1 MGISRASH
9 PDCSPKGKQTYQTL
23 YGKGG
28 HIHNVY
34 QRKITLDQE
43 SFKALASDTRIEIL
57 KRLDKSQ
64 MTVTDLA
71 NNLSV
76 NKSAV
81 YKHLSRL
88 LDAGLVKKLDDNRKW
103 VYYKLSMKGMHLL
116 HPERVQIA
124 LMLSAAVLAITLAIT
139 QIYTFIMGTLTTTE
153 IPNNDGT
160 LMRPVFVTEIIHDP
174 MLLAIGVL
182 LVVVGSI
189 LVYMAYRIHVVSK
202 TREIAL

>member
-1 MGISRASH
+1 
-9 PDCSPKGKQTYQTL
+9 
-23 YGKGG
+23 
-28 HIHNVY
+28 
-34 QRKITLDQE
+34 LDQE

-57 KRLDKSQ
+57 KRLDVSQ

-71 NNLSV
+71 NELKV

-124 LMLSAAVLAITLAIT
+124 LMLSAAVLAITLAMS
-139 QIYTFIMGTLTTTE
+139 QIYTFIIGSKVVRE
-153 IPNNDGT
+153 IPADTGQGT
-160 LMRPVFVTEIIHDP
+160 IIVTDLIHDP
-174 MLLAIGVL
+174 MLLAIGAL
-182 LVVVGSI
+182 LVAVGGV
-189 LVYMAYRIHVVSK
+189 LVYMAYRIHVVAK
-202 TREIAL
+202 ARDVAL

>member
-1 MGISRASH
+1 
-9 PDCSPKGKQTYQTL
+9 
-23 YGKGG
+23 
-28 HIHNVY
+28 VY

-71 NNLSV
+71 NELSV

-88 LDAGLVKKLDDNRKW
+88 LDAGLVKKLEDNRKW

-124 LMLSAAVLAITLAIT
+124 LMLSAAVLAITLALS
-139 QIYTFIMGTLTTTE
+139 QIYTYIIGTTVIKEVPNAEVGFGE
-153 IPNNDGT
+153 II
-160 LMRPVFVTEIIHDP
+160 LVEELIHDP
-174 MLLAIGVL
+174 MLLVIGAILVAIGGVL
-182 LVVVGSI
+182 A
-189 LVYMAYRIHVVSK
+189 YMAYRMHVTSK
-202 TREIAL
+202 VRDVAL

>member
-1 MGISRASH
+1 
-9 PDCSPKGKQTYQTL
+9 
-23 YGKGG
+23 
-28 HIHNVY
+28 VY

-57 KRLDKSQ
+57 KRLDQSQ

-71 NNLSV
+71 NDLSV

-88 LDAGLVKKLDDNRKW
+88 LDAGLVKKLEDNRKW

-124 LMLSAAVLAITLAIT
+124 LMLSAAVLSITLALS
-139 QIYTFIMGTLTTTE
+139 QIYTFIMGVE
-153 IPNNDGT
+153 SIKEVPGGGT
-160 LMRPVFVTEIIHDP
+160 PLGDPIYVTEIIHDP
-174 MLLAIGVL
+174 LLLSIGVL
-182 LVVVGSI
+182 LIAVGGV
-189 LVYMAYRIHVVSK
+189 LVYMAYRIHLVSK
-202 TREIAL
+202 VRDIAL

>member
-1 MGISRASH
+1 
-9 PDCSPKGKQTYQTL
+9 
-23 YGKGG
+23 
-28 HIHNVY
+28 VY

-71 NNLSV
+71 NELQV

-88 LDAGLVKKLDDNRKW
+88 LDAGLVKKLEDNRKW

-124 LMLSAAVLAITLAIT
+124 LMLSAAVLAITLAVS
-139 QIYTFIMGTLTTTE
+139 QIYLYLVGNWVTKE
-153 IPNNDGT
+153 IPNPDGT
-160 LMRPVFVTEIIHDP
+160 LGGPIFVEELVHDP
-174 MLLAIGVL
+174 MLFIIGTLLATVGAVL
-182 LVVVGSI
+182 A
-189 LVYMAYRIHVVSK
+189 YMAYKVYVAARSPEYI
-202 TREIAL
+202 

>member
-1 MGISRASH
+1 
-9 PDCSPKGKQTYQTL
+9 
-23 YGKGG
+23 
-28 HIHNVY
+28 VY

-71 NNLSV
+71 NDLQV

-88 LDAGLVKKLDDNRKW
+88 LDAGLVKKLEDNRKW

-124 LMLSAAVLAITLAIT
+124 LMLSASVLAITLALS
-139 QIYTFIMGTLTTTE
+139 QIYMFIVGNPVTTE
-153 IPNNDGT
+153 APGGEGSFDT
-160 LMRPVFVTEIIHDP
+160 VTFVTELVHDP
-174 MLLAIGVL
+174 LLLAIGCL
-182 LVVVGSI
+182 LIAVGSV
-189 LVYMAYRIHVVSK
+189 LAYMAYRVYQTSEMPDYV
-202 TREIAL
+202 

>member
-1 MGISRASH
+1 M
-9 PDCSPKGKQTYQTL
+9 
-23 YGKGG
+23 
-28 HIHNVY
+28 Y

-71 NNLSV
+71 NDLQV

-88 LDAGLVKKLDDNRKW
+88 LDAGLVKKLEDNRKW

-124 LMLSAAVLAITLAIT
+124 LMLSASVLAITLALS
-139 QIYTFIMGTLTTTE
+139 QIYMFIVGNPVTTE
-153 IPNNDGT
+153 APGGEGSFDT
-160 LMRPVFVTEIIHDP
+160 VTFVTELVHDP
-174 MLLAIGVL
+174 LLLAIGCL
-182 LVVVGSI
+182 LIAVGSV
-189 LVYMAYRIHVVSK
+189 LAYMAYRVYQTSEMPDYV
-202 TREIAL
+202 

>member
-1 MGISRASH
+1 M
-9 PDCSPKGKQTYQTL
+9 
-23 YGKGG
+23 
-28 HIHNVY
+28 Y

-71 NNLSV
+71 NDLQV

-88 LDAGLVKKLDDNRKW
+88 LDAGLVKKLEDNRKW

-124 LMLSAAVLAITLAIT
+124 LMLSASMLAITLALT
-139 QIYTFIMGTLTTTE
+139 QIYMFVAGNPVTKEAPNGDFLGGPIFYTE
-153 IPNNDGT
+153 
-160 LMRPVFVTEIIHDP
+160 MVHDP

-182 LVVVGSI
+182 LIAVGAV
-189 LVYMAYRIHVVSK
+189 LVYMAYKVFQTAEMPDYI
-202 TREIAL
+202 

>member
-1 MGISRASH
+1 
-9 PDCSPKGKQTYQTL
+9 
-23 YGKGG
+23 
-28 HIHNVY
+28 VY

-71 NNLSV
+71 NDLKV

-124 LMLSAAVLAITLAIT
+124 LMLSAAALAITLALS
-139 QIYTFIMGTLTTTE
+139 QIYTFILG
-153 IPNNDGT
+153 
-160 LMRPVFVTEIIHDP
+160 TEIIREIPSDVGEGVFIQVDLVHDP
-174 MLLAIGVL
+174 MLLAIGAL
-182 LVVVGSI
+182 LVAVGGV
-189 LVYMAYRIHVVSK
+189 LVYMAYRIHVVAK
-202 TREIAL
+202 ARDVAL